1 MPIEFFRKQYEDEIE
16 VNLRV
21 FIEQIYIARI
31 HSLESKLVKIE
42 RNKRLGRS
50 KSAAI
55 SDIFTSL
62 TDIEN
67 IKRIVGTVKDKFFNS
82 VGRLITRANTS
93 AFNPL
98 TQTLSKLNPFSD
110 KAAMQRVADFG
121 GYNAY
126 NTATQSKLGQI
137 DGGEQKVQYI
147 TARDEKVC
155 EICRP
160 WDARIFPVL
169 DPEIPYLPQH
179 EHCRCF
185 LEAVIE

>member
-1 MPIEFFRKQYEDEIE
+1 M
-16 VNLRV
+16 RV
-21 FIEQIYIARI
+21 FIEQIYIGRI
-31 HSLESKLVKIE
+31 HSLENKLVKIE

-50 KSAAI
+50 KSAGIA
-55 SDIFTSL
+55 DVFTSL

-67 IKRIVGTVKDKFFNS
+67 IKRIVGTVADKFWNS
-82 VGRLITRANTS
+82 AGRLVSRAN
-93 AFNPL
+93 AFAFDPL
-98 TQTLSKLNPFSD
+98 RQTLEKMNPFSD
-110 KAAMQRVADFG
+110 KAAIKRVADFG

-137 DGGEQKVQYI
+137 DSEQKVQYI